1 MPGNEF
7 GDRVHNFFAQDNSSQ
22 GQSHVLGG
30 NWSVPNNNFWVGSPK
45 QIDVLNSSSSNYT
58 SQSSAD
64 IDRGQC
70 SYPVDS
76 THGLNFSQSNLRPD
90 FSKSQSLNEQP
101 YSNGFY
107 GSQFYQTR
115 QNEANFL
122 AMDTDTDDRHII
134 TSRGL
139 SFHELQQGSCPE
151 QQEKASD
158 GLQTSVAPVSFDLFG
173 GQQQMNHQ
181 QASMLQAFQ
190 RQQSGVN
197 DMQQLQQ
204 QLMIRKMQELQR
216 QQQLRQLHLRSQSLI
231 NQAPSFI
238 KHASGSQS
246 STLVNG
252 TPNSEALQY
261 PWMSETGTNWLS
273 CASSAMQGS
282 PSGHVFPPNMG
293 QTQRLVDLVPQQ
305 VDQSL
310 YGVPVSSS
318 RGLAVNQYSQMGT
331 QKSSMPQVSTS
342 GNSFHSNQHNL
353 LPDQISAQ
361 EGTSISREKFQSEN
375 MSGHASSQFQDTGI
389 MDVGAPQ
396 QADSIQR
403 NAPLPDFLGRRG
415 LATRSETSHER
426 PTRHVT
432 SSEVSLDPTEEKILY
447 GSDDNIWAAFGKSPN
462 LSGGNLFDNG
472 GLLNGS
478 SSIQNGS
485 WSALMQSAVGETS
498 SSDIGPQEEWSGLNF
513 HNTDGSS
520 ANEPHSMHSDNVKQ
534 ASLPSDNLHILSG
547 SSSGYFPP
555 SADTNKLHVMGLNQP
570 GHNQNEPG
578 QKGPT
583 VTSQRFGQSLE
594 EASKWSNRS
603 PLQKSVTEG
612 NQIYGNAKTISATW
626 ASGQS
631 GPGEQPNG
639 QNAPAAASS
648 GRDRAFNS
656 HEADKLSQNSQNNQ
670 LKVMQGDVVQGNSL
684 WKSNSVSS
692 SALEFG
698 PVHSTVGNRQA
709 NKGVLSLNDSAASVA
724 NSCHMGNGEETSA
737 FIQNNYLINQWKN
750 AYPSAQFQGGER
762 SGRINQVNEHNQGL
776 DSLNSCDKDE
786 VTRHNIENCTTTENS
801 TDSHRSNLSQHASGV
816 FRESGDASDS
826 KSVPSGKQKSNN
838 QLARKVS
845 VPRKFQYHPMGNL
858 DENVERTNGLK
869 QPTQVQ
875 GMDLQHTHFGQSK
888 LFGQVPRN
896 SAVKEKGELQN
907 DNNAPEEE
915 PSRGSF
921 SGHARNA
928 SVPSGRPFD
937 SYTPNKASS
946 PSQNMLEL
954 LHKVDQ
960 SRNSGSVLHLSS
972 SEWNVSSQPPEAEK
986 IDGPAGR
993 LQRTQSSVSQGFG
1006 LQLGPPS
1013 QRLQTPDLSSSSQ
1026 NAQDI
1031 SNPMRASR
1039 AGAEMGG
1046 KGLLM
1051 GPTFPAQSLPF
1062 PNEETQSEFKNDRNA
1077 VPGHRGKGNSLYK
1090 MPGNYDPAF
1099 ISGTT
1104 YSRSQLQNNQ
1114 ITGLSGKMEMNQH
1127 TDSSFTGSAARSG
1140 QRGSA
1145 QTVLQNASDNT
1156 ETDNL
1161 AASGFVTQQSGPNDV
1176 QERAPASTPS
1186 TRDQIESSQQF
1197 DTPGVS
1203 HQGASGQLLHSMWT
1217 NVPTQHTS
1225 AALYQKA
1232 PSVFSEFPQ
1241 PNIVESSS
1249 QGLDVSKGGYSV
1261 SPVNVESAQKMEE
1274 SLRQASSIR
1283 YHSDDSPASSV
1294 STQKDIEAFGRTLKP
1309 NNLSNKK
1316 YALLNQMRTLKDVGT
1331 DPSIRVSKRIKGPD
1345 NVLDG
1350 HQVNLMAGQQNEHN
1364 IGDTLGSNTVFPSED
1379 SKTVSASMPSDILQ
1393 RNPSLHGNVAA
1404 EDVVALGLRGSENN
1418 PSADCTTSV
1427 RVEHHQVSPQMAP
1440 SWFNP
1445 FGTLKNG
1452 QMVPISNAQ
1461 EVTSLGLGESPF
1473 TLVKSS
1479 SMLDAPNPE
1488 EKRTAAPIDAC
1499 QVGGSVLS
1507 STPTLVADHLSSP
1520 QLLQLNMTNPN
1531 PVLLRPKKRKSATS
1545 ELHPWYK
1552 EISDGSQYLSTL
1564 SVAETDWNKA
1574 ANRLTEKVEHDAE
1587 LIEDGPLELRSKRRL
1602 ILTTQLMQQ
1611 LFQPPPATILSTDAC
1626 SKYES
1631 VTYTLSRVVLGD
1643 ACRIAS
1649 CSSDLALPRDDM
1661 NLHPSERKLNGNPYF
1676 AKVVEELLGK
1686 ARKLESDFLRLE
1698 KGASILDLRVECQD
1712 LEKFS
1717 VINRFAK
1724 FHGRGQTDSAE
1735 AASSDAVST
1744 TQRPCAQRYVIAL
1757 PMPRSLPDRVQCLSL

>member
-1 MPGNEF
+1 M
-7 GDRVHNFFAQDNSSQ
+7 S
-22 GQSHVLGG
+22 
-30 NWSVPNNNFWVGSPK
+30 
-45 QIDVLNSSSSNYT
+45 
-58 SQSSAD
+58 
-64 IDRGQC
+64 
-70 SYPVDS
+70 
-76 THGLNFSQSNLRPD
+76 
-90 FSKSQSLNEQP
+90 
-101 YSNGFY
+101 
-107 GSQFYQTR
+107 
-115 QNEANFL
+115 
-122 AMDTDTDDRHII
+122 
-134 TSRGL
+134 
-139 SFHELQQGSCPE
+139 
-151 QQEKASD
+151 
-158 GLQTSVAPVSFDLFG
+158 
-173 GQQQMNHQ
+173 HQ

-216 QQQLRQLHLRSQSLI
+216 QQQLRQLHLRSQNLI

-273 CASSAMQGS
+273 RASSAMQGS
-282 PSGHVFPPNMG
+282 QVDMFFL
-293 QTQRLVDLVPQQ
+293 QTWPDTTLVDLVPQQ

-318 RGLAVNQYSQMGT
+318 RGLAVNQYSQIGT
-331 QKSSMPQVSTS
+331 EKSSIAQVSTS

-375 MSGHASSQFQDTGI
+375 MSGHASSQFLDTGI

-403 NAPLPDFLGRRG
+403 NAPQPDFLGRGG

-426 PTRHVT
+426 PTRHFT

-447 GSDDNIWAAFGKSPN
+447 GSDDNIWSAFGKSAN

-472 GLLNGS
+472 GLMNGS
-478 SSIQNGS
+478 SSVQNGS

-498 SSDIGPQEEWSGLNF
+498 SSDIGLQEEWSGLNF
-513 HNTDGSS
+513 HNTDGSL
-520 ANEPHSMHSDNVKQ
+520 ANQPRSMHNDNVKQ
-534 ASLPSDNLHILSG
+534 ASLPNDNMHILSG
-547 SSSGYFPP
+547 LSSGSFPP

-570 GHNQNEPG
+570 GHKLQNEPG

-594 EASKWSNRS
+594 EASKWSNCS

-612 NQIYGNAKTISATW
+612 NQIMEMPRPLL
-626 ASGQS
+626 QL
-631 GPGEQPNG
+631 GPL
-639 QNAPAAASS
+639 
-648 GRDRAFNS
+648 
-656 HEADKLSQNSQNNQ
+656 DKVDLESNQ
-670 LKVMQGDVVQGNSL
+670 MVRMLLQLHHLGNSF

-724 NSCHMGNGEETSA
+724 NSCHMGNGDETSA
-737 FIQNNYLINQWKN
+737 FNQNNYLINQWKN
-750 AYPSAQFQGGER
+750 VYPPAQFQGGER
-762 SGRINQVNEHNQGL
+762 VGRINQVNEHNQGL
-776 DSLNSCDKDE
+776 DLLNSCDKDE
-786 VTRHNIENCTTTENS
+786 VTRQDIENCATRENS

-816 FRESGDASDS
+816 FRESGLSDASDS
-826 KSVPSGKQKSNN
+826 KSLPSGKQKSNN

-858 DENVERTNGLK
+858 DENVEPTDGLK

-875 GMDLQHTHFGQSK
+875 AMDLQHTHFGQSK

-896 SAVKEKGELQN
+896 SAVKEKSKHVGTSSQGGSIK
-907 DNNAPEEE
+907 DN
-915 PSRGSF
+915 
-921 SGHARNA
+921 
-928 SVPSGRPFD
+928 
-937 SYTPNKASS
+937 
-946 PSQNMLEL
+946 
-954 LHKVDQ
+954 
-960 SRNSGSVLHLSS
+960 GSVLHLSS
-972 SEWNVSSQPPEAEK
+972 SEWNVHLSHLKQK
-986 IDGPAGR
+986 KLDGPWPPP
-993 LQRTQSSVSQGFG
+993 TYSVFCFS
-1006 LQLGPPS
+1006 
-1013 QRLQTPDLSSSSQ
+1013 
-1026 NAQDI
+1026 
-1031 SNPMRASR
+1031 
-1039 AGAEMGG
+1039 
-1046 KGLLM
+1046 
-1051 GPTFPAQSLPF
+1051 
-1062 PNEETQSEFKNDRNA
+1062 RNA
-1077 VPGHRGKGNSLYK
+1077 VPGRRGNGNSLYK

-1099 ISGTT
+1099 ISGTP
-1104 YSRSQLQNNQ
+1104 YSRSQLQNNR
-1114 ITGLSGKMEMNQH
+1114 ITGLSGKMDMNQH
-1127 TDSSFTGSAARSG
+1127 TDSSFTGNASRSW

-1145 QTVLQNASDNT
+1145 ETVLPNASDNT

-1161 AASGFVTQQSGPNDV
+1161 ASSGVVQQSGPNGV
-1176 QERAPASTPS
+1176 QERGPASTPS
-1186 TRDQIESSQQF
+1186 TRDQTESSQQF
-1197 DTPGVS
+1197 GTPGVS
-1203 HQGASGQLLHSMWT
+1203 RQGASGQLLHSMWT

-1261 SPVNVESAQKMEE
+1261 SSVNVESAQKMEE
-1274 SLRQASSIR
+1274 SLRQASSNR
-1283 YHSDDSPASSV
+1283 YHSDDSPASSA

-1316 YALLNQMRTLKDVGT
+1316 YALLNQMRTLKDAGT
-1331 DPSIRVSKRIKGPD
+1331 DPNIRVSKRIKGPD

-1364 IGDTLGSNTVFPSED
+1364 IGDTLGSSTVFPSED
-1379 SKTVSASMPSDILQ
+1379 SKTVSASSPSDILQ
-1393 RNPSLHGNVAA
+1393 KNTPLHGTVAA
-1404 EDVVALGLRGSENN
+1404 QDVLALGMRGSENN
-1418 PSADCTTSV
+1418 PSTDCTTSV

-1440 SWFNP
+1440 SWFNQY
-1445 FGTLKNG
+1445 GTLKNG
-1452 QMVPISNAQ
+1452 QMVPIYNAH
-1461 EVTSLGLGESPF
+1461 EVTSLGLGEPPF

-1488 EKRTAAPIDAC
+1488 DKRTTAPIDAC
-1499 QVGGSVLS
+1499 QVGSSVLS

-1520 QLLQLNMTNPN
+1520 QSLQLNMTDPS
-1531 PVLLRPKKRKSATS
+1531 PVLFRPKKRKSATS

-1587 LIEDGPLELRSKRRL
+1587 LIEDGPLELRSRRRL

-1611 LFQPPPATILSTDAC
+1611 LFQPPPATILSTDAG

-1649 CSSDLALPRDDM
+1649 RSSDLGLPRDDV
-1661 NLHPSERKLNGNPYF
+1661 NLHPAERKLNGNPCF

-1757 PMPRSLPDRVQCLSL
+1757 PMPRSLPDRLNHMMELHKDGHDIVSSYWKEAV

>member
-30 NWSVPNNNFWVGSPK
+30 NWSVPNNNFWVGSQK

-58 SQSSAD
+58 SQSPD
-64 IDRGQC
+64 IDRGQA
-70 SYPVDS
+70 SYPVDAI
-76 THGLNFSQSNLRPD
+76 HGLNFSQSNLRPD
-90 FSKSQSLNEQP
+90 FSRSQSSDEQP

-107 GSQFYQTR
+107 GNQFYQTR
-115 QNEANFL
+115 QNDANFL
-122 AMDTDTDDRHII
+122 AMDTDSDQRHAI

-158 GLQTSVAPVSFDLFG
+158 GLQTSVPPVSFDLFG
-173 GQQQMNHQ
+173 GQQQMSHQ

-216 QQQLRQLHLRSQSLI
+216 QQQLRQLHLRSQNLI
-231 NQAPSFI
+231 NQAPSLI

-261 PWMSETGTNWLS
+261 PWMAERGTNWLNR
-273 CASSAMQGS
+273 ASSAMQGS
-282 PSGHVFPPNMG
+282 PSGHVFPPNVG
-293 QTQRLVDLVPQQ
+293 QTQRLMDLVPQQ

-318 RGLAVNQYSQMGT
+318 RGLAVNQYSTMGT
-331 QKSSMPQVSTS
+331 EKSSMPQVSTS
-342 GNSFHSNQHNL
+342 GNSFHSNQHIL
-353 LPDQISAQ
+353 LPDQICAQ
-361 EGTSISREKFQSEN
+361 EGSSVSREKFQSEN
-375 MSGHASSQFQDTGI
+375 MSAHASSQFLDTGI
-389 MDVGAPQ
+389 MDIGPPQ
-396 QADSIQR
+396 RADSIQR
-403 NAPLPDFLGRRG
+403 NAPQADFLSGRE
-415 LATRSETSHER
+415 LATRSETSHGR
-426 PTRHVT
+426 PTRHAT

-447 GSDDNIWAAFGKSPN
+447 GSDDNIWAAFGDSPN
-462 LSGGNLFDNG
+462 LSGGNLIDNG
-472 GLLNGS
+472 GLLNGA
-478 SSIQNGS
+478 SSIQSGS

-498 SSDIGPQEEWSGLNF
+498 SSDIRPQEEWSGLNF

-520 ANEPHSMHSDNVKQ
+520 ANQPRSMHNDNIKQ
-534 ASLPSDNLHILSG
+534 ASLPNDNMHILSG
-547 SSSGYFPP
+547 LSSGSFTP
-555 SADTNKLHVMGLNQP
+555 SADTNTLHLMGLNQP
-570 GHNQNEPG
+570 GRNQ
-578 QKGPT
+578 T
-583 VTSQRFGQSLE
+583 
-594 EASKWSNRS
+594 
-603 PLQKSVTEG
+603 
-612 NQIYGNAKTISATW
+612 YGNASQHYLDQERHAKTISATW
-626 ASGQS
+626 APGQS

-639 QNAPAAASS
+639 RNASAAVSS
-648 GRDRAFNS
+648 GGDRVLNS
-656 HEADKLSQNSQNNQ
+656 HEADKLSQKSQNNQ
-670 LKVMQGDVVQGNSL
+670 LKVMQGDVVHGNSL

-692 SALEFG
+692 SALGFG
-698 PVHSTVGNRQA
+698 PVHSTVGNHQA
-709 NKGVLSLNDSAASVA
+709 NKGLLSLNDSAASVA
-724 NSCHMGNGEETSA
+724 NSCHMGNGDETSA

-750 AYPSAQFQGGER
+750 VYPSAQFQGGER
-762 SGRINQVNEHNQGL
+762 LGRINQVNEHNQGL
-776 DSLNSCDKDE
+776 DSLNSSDKDE
-786 VTRHNIENCTTTENS
+786 VTRYDIENCATRENS

-816 FRESGDASDS
+816 FRESGLSDVSDS
-826 KSVPSGKQKSNN
+826 KSLPSGKQKSTN

-845 VPRKFQYHPMGNL
+845 VPRKFQHHPMGNL
-858 DENVERTNGLK
+858 DEDVEPTDALK
-869 QPTQVQ
+869 QPTQVKA
-875 GMDLQHTHFGQSK
+875 MDLQHTHFGQSK

-896 SAVKEKGELQN
+896 STVKEKGELQN
-907 DNNAPEEE
+907 DNKAPEEE

-921 SGHARNA
+921 PGHVCNA
-928 SVPSGRPFD
+928 SVPSGRSFD

-960 SRNSGSVLHLSS
+960 SMNNGSVLHLSS

-986 IDGPAGR
+986 IDGSAGR

-1026 NAQDI
+1026 NAH
-1031 SNPMRASR
+1031 
-1039 AGAEMGG
+1039 AGAEMGD
-1046 KGLLM
+1046 KGLRM
-1051 GPTFPAQSLPF
+1051 GPTIPARSLPF
-1062 PNEETQSEFKNDRNA
+1062 PSEETQIEFKNERNA
-1077 VPGHRGKGNSLYK
+1077 VPGFRGNGNSLYK

-1099 ISGTT
+1099 ISATP
-1104 YSRSQLQNNQ
+1104 YSRSQLQNKQ
-1114 ITGLSGKMEMNQH
+1114 ITGLSGKMDMNQH
-1127 TDSSFTGSAARSG
+1127 TDSSFTGNASRSG

-1145 QTVLQNASDNT
+1145 ETVLPDASDNT

-1161 AASGFVTQQSGPNDV
+1161 ASSGAMAQQSGPNDV
-1176 QERAPASTPS
+1176 QERGPASTPS
-1186 TRDQIESSQQF
+1186 TRDQIESSKQF
-1197 DTPGVS
+1197 GTPGIS
-1203 HQGASGQLLHSMWT
+1203 RRGASSQLSHGMWT

-1225 AALYQKA
+1225 AALYQKS
-1232 PSVFSEFPQ
+1232 PSGFSEFPQ
-1241 PNIVESSS
+1241 PYIVESSS

-1261 SPVNVESAQKMEE
+1261 SSVNIESAQNMEE
-1274 SLRQASSIR
+1274 SLQQASSIR
-1283 YHSDDSPASSV
+1283 YHSDDSPATSA

-1316 YALLNQMRTLKDVGT
+1316 YALLNQMRALKDAGT

-1345 NVLDG
+1345 NVPDG
-1350 HQVNLMAGQQNEHN
+1350 HQVNLMTGQQNEHN
-1364 IGDTLGSNTVFPSED
+1364 IGDTLGSNTVIPSED

-1393 RNPSLHGNVAA
+1393 KNTSLHGNVAA
-1404 EDVVALGLRGSENN
+1404 QDVVALGLRGSESN
-1418 PSADCTTSV
+1418 PSTDCTTSV

-1440 SWFNP
+1440 SWFNQY
-1445 FGTLKNG
+1445 GTFKNG
-1452 QMVPISNAQ
+1452 QMVPIYNAHK
-1461 EVTSLGLGESPF
+1461 VTSLGLGEPPF

-1479 SMLDAPNPE
+1479 SILDAPTPE
-1488 EKRTAAPIDAC
+1488 DKRTAAPIDAC
-1499 QVGGSVLS
+1499 QVGGSVLN

-1520 QLLQLNMTNPN
+1520 QSLQLNMTDPN

-1552 EISDGSQYLSTL
+1552 EMSDGSQNLSTL
-1564 SVAETDWNKA
+1564 SVAEADWSKA

-1611 LFQPPPATILSTDAC
+1611 LFQPPPATILSADA
-1626 SKYES
+1626 SSGHES
-1631 VTYTLSRVVLGD
+1631 VTYALSRVVLGD

-1649 CSSDLALPRDDM
+1649 RSSDLGLPLDDV
-1661 NLHPSERKLNGNPYF
+1661 NLHPAERKLNGNPRF
-1676 AKVVEELLGK
+1676 AKVVEELFGK

-1735 AASSDAVST
+1735 AASSDAMST
-1744 TQRPCAQRYVIAL
+1744 TQRPCAQRYVTAL